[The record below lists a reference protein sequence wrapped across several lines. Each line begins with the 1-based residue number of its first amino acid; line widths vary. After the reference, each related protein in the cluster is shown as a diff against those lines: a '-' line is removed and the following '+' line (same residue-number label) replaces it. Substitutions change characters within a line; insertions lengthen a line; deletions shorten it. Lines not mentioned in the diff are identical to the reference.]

1 MDHQGLAHLLPPP
14 TTEVTTLRPYH
25 HLTRLSAP
33 LLLALLL
40 TVVTK
45 NRSNSSSH
53 CSAHD
58 LLMAP
63 MSAKIKFLT
72 KVLHHPPAPSTFQTT
87 FYTPLSMAPA
97 MGLPAAP
104 GPLTPPFL
112 RASVIARIP
121 PPVPVSLV
129 TCTAQSYNSGL
140 ICRLPRATF
149 TDPPLPR
156 YIPSHTYTPLCFP
169 GLFTPLTLTTFFFIY
184 TFHYCLSPLTSK
196 FTPRSKESLFCSSP
210 APRTV
215 CHT

>member
-129 TCTAQSYNSGL
+129 TCTAHSYNSGL

-169 GLFTPLTLTTFFFIY
+169 GLFTPLTLTTFFFYIY
-184 TFHYCLSPLTSK
+184 FSLLPFSPYFKVHSTKQGK
-196 FTPRSKESLFCSSP
+196 FILFIPSP
-210 APRTV
+210 
-215 CHT
+215 